1 LQAGLELSVEA
12 FQSLSLHLEKHTQ
25 QWLTQD
31 QHAQINRNADPSVMD
46 MYDTATAKG
55 MHMNM
60 IEQASMPTDMCR
72 TISFR
77 HSRDSYLRG
86 RW

>member
-1 LQAGLELSVEA
+1 
-12 FQSLSLHLEKHTQ
+12 
-25 QWLTQD
+25 
-31 QHAQINRNADPSVMD
+31 MD

-60 IEQASMPTDMCR
+60 IEQVSMPTDMCR
-72 TISFR
+72 TLSFR

-86 RW
+86 RCQSFGTWANIMDCIWYPYTALTVCTSASIVAYLLTRYLD